1 MSKGSLLLVDDD
13 RHVLESMAGW
23 LRHKATTSTESAT
36 YRQAL
41 QQLDAHPPELLLA
54 DVRLQD
60 GDGFDLLAYC
70 RKKYPGVPVILIT
83 GYGTV
88 ETGVEAIRAGAFDLL
103 TKPLIDQEL
112 EMSIDRAL
120 SQRKVLEENKQLK
133 DQLDLRYGM
142 ENIVGHDRRMQRI
155 FDMIDSVADTKAT
168 ILDHGRKRH
177 GQVDDRPG
185 HPSSQ
190 QPARQAVRRSGL
202 RCLARVAAGKRA
214 VRARGRRLHRERSAD
229 KIGKFKQ
236 ADGGTIFLDEIG
248 TAPPSMQV
256 KLLRV
261 LQEFE
266 FEQVG
271 GTKTFHVDTRVVLAT
286 NDNLAQAVAAGRFRQ
301 DLYYRINVIN
311 IELPPLRERIADI
324 PLLAEHFLNE
334 VREDA
339 NKDVTGF
346 SDEAMAV
353 LQHYAWPGNVRELQN
368 VVERA
373 VLLGKGPIVTVAD
386 FPEHLLAGAA
396 IQTPSVT
403 GQTLKEAL
411 AGPERQIILG
421 VLRANQ
427 LEPQRDGRDA
437 GDQPHDAVQE
447 DEAARSRGSGRSIG
461 SRDHVLIG
469 PAGSRHCRVACD
481 GCCGGSGV
489 CLPASRVP
497 DILAATVAPCQSFA
511 AVLQSHPVDVG
522 AANRGMP

>member
-1 MSKGSLLLVDDD
+1 
-13 RHVLESMAGW
+13 
-23 LRHKATTSTESAT
+23 
-36 YRQAL
+36 
-41 QQLDAHPPELLLA
+41 
-54 DVRLQD
+54 
-60 GDGFDLLAYC
+60 
-70 RKKYPGVPVILIT
+70 
-83 GYGTV
+83 
-88 ETGVEAIRAGAFDLL
+88 
-103 TKPLIDQEL
+103 
-112 EMSIDRAL
+112 MSIDRAL

-133 DQLDLRYGM
+133 VQLDLRYGM

-168 ILDHGRKRH
+168 ILVTGESGTGK
-177 GQVDDRPG
+177 
-185 HPSSQ
+185 SMI
-190 QPARQAVRRSGL
+190 ARAIHRRSS
-202 RCLARVAAGKRA
+202 RRDKPFVEVACGALPESLLESELFGHVAGA
-214 VRARGRRLHRERSAD
+214 FTGATCD

-286 NDNLAQAVAAGRFRQ
+286 NDNLAAAVAAGRFRQ

-311 IELPPLRERIADI
+311 IELPPLRERITDI
-324 PLLAEHFLNE
+324 PLLAEQFLNE

-353 LQHYAWPGNVRELQN
+353 LQHYTWPGNVRELQN

-421 VLRANQ
+421 VLRQ
-427 LEPQRDGRDA
+427 
-437 GDQPHDAVQE
+437 
-447 DEAARSRGSGRSIG
+447 
-461 SRDHVLIG
+461 
-469 PAGSRHCRVACD
+469 
-481 GCCGGSGV
+481 
-489 CLPASRVP
+489 
-497 DILAATVAPCQSFA
+497 
-511 AVLQSHPVDVG
+511 
-522 AANRGMP
+522 